1 MIDDAHLDQSQ
12 RGPAAPG
19 EPEPQRRHGVSSRA
33 LIVASLVT
41 AAAIAYLLLSTL
53 GGGGGGGDG
62 GAQAV
67 EEGRFLPNRYVTRQT
82 DTIPSVAALHAV
94 DEQAVLDAND
104 REASEPLAPGT
115 VLIIPAAPTEGRSL
129 PAEIE
134 DDPTRLDLLPIFD
147 QWAEE
152 YDVPSD
158 LLKATAWQESRW
170 DESAVSEAGAV
181 GIGQLEPSTTGF
193 IKGSIVTE
201 PLDPEVASDNIR
213 LSAAYLG
220 YLLEQTDGDHAAA
233 LAGYLL
239 GPTAFREN
247 GYTQAAVGYITGVM
261 QARPDFAAPR

>member
-1 MIDDAHLDQSQ
+1 MIDDSQLEHHLRD
-12 RGPAAPG
+12 PASPE
-19 EPEPQRRHGVSSRA
+19 EPEQRPRSGVSSHA
-33 LIVASLVT
+33 LVLASLVT
-41 AAAIAYLLLSTL
+41 AAAVAYLLLSTL
-53 GGGGGGGDG
+53 GNGDG
-62 GAQAV
+62 GGSSTA
-67 EEGRFLPNRYVTRQT
+67 EEGRFLPDRYVTRET

-94 DEQAVLDAND
+94 DEQFVLDANG
-104 REASEPLAPGT
+104 REASERLQPGT
-115 VLIIPAAPTEGRSL
+115 VLVFPAAPTDGRSL

-134 DDPTRLDLLPIFD
+134 ENPSLVDLLPIFD

-152 YDVPSD
+152 YDVPPD

-170 DESAVSEAGAV
+170 DEDAVSPSGAV

-233 LAGYLL
+233 LAAYLL
-239 GPTAFREN
+239 GPTGFRDE
-247 GYTQAAVGYITGVM
+247 GYTQDAIGYISGVM
-261 QARPDFAAPR
+261 QVRPDFAAPR